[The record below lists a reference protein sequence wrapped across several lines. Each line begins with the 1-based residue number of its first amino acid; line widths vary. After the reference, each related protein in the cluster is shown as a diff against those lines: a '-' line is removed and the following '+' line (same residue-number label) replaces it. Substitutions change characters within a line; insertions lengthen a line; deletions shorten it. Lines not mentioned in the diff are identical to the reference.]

1 MTNAPETPPPSE
13 HEAARPAAV
22 WPPFVRAAI
31 GLALL
36 GGFGLG
42 GGLGLALALR
52 LPLGTWWLAAV
63 QAHGHLQLFGWAGL
77 MVLGVGLHFMP
88 RLRGAALVAPGLT
101 RPALALLAAG
111 LLARLV
117 AQPALA
123 ATAEPLAVV
132 LRSALA
138 VAAVAELAGAL
149 VAVGLLAATLRRGP
163 PLAARAGLRPVLPF
177 FVVGFASLLLA
188 LAANLLGLLR
198 VGPGGLVDP
207 PLDGLLA
214 QLGLDGFVVPI
225 AVGMSMRTFPLYF
238 RTHLPYQGP
247 MHAGLA
253 LWVVGMLLSLAGWPH
268 GLIGQAAAAA
278 LWLHALGVFAPREP
292 RPRDTT
298 PAWAPIPLHARAAYA
313 WLGVAALLKLGEATA
328 RLGGP
333 PVVPGADAERHAL
346 GAGFVTLL
354 ILGVGAEMLPGFAR
368 RPLRDPRLPWAT
380 LVLANAAAALRVG
393 AALAPSLPPSLLGSL
408 LGAAGLLGLAAV
420 VAFAL
425 AVPSR
430 PR

>member
-1 MTNAPETPPPSE
+1 
-13 HEAARPAAV
+13 ARPAAV

-149 VAVGLLAATLRRGP
+149 VAATLRRGP

-198 VGPGGLVDP
+198 VGPGGL
-207 PLDGLLA
+207 
-214 QLGLDGFVVPI
+214 
-225 AVGMSMRTFPLYF
+225 
-238 RTHLPYQGP
+238 
-247 MHAGLA
+247 
-253 LWVVGMLLSLAGWPH
+253 
-268 GLIGQAAAAA
+268 
-278 LWLHALGVFAPREP
+278 
-292 RPRDTT
+292 
-298 PAWAPIPLHARAAYA
+298 
-313 WLGVAALLKLGEATA
+313 
-328 RLGGP
+328 
-333 PVVPGADAERHAL
+333 
-346 GAGFVTLL
+346 
-354 ILGVGAEMLPGFAR
+354 
-368 RPLRDPRLPWAT
+368 
-380 LVLANAAAALRVG
+380 
-393 AALAPSLPPSLLGSL
+393 
-408 LGAAGLLGLAAV
+408 
-420 VAFAL
+420 
-425 AVPSR
+425 
-430 PR
+430 